1 LLNTADE
8 AEQIVDRV
16 LAGGLHSADHKN
28 KLLLDIQKVMET
40 PHSEAWFD
48 SKNRIFRE
56 RELIASSGETLRPD
70 RVVVTQDKVIVIDY
84 KSGLENK
91 KHHEQVKTYKNELS
105 KLYTMPV
112 EGFLVYTEGPTICP
126 V

>member
-1 LLNTADE
+1 
-8 AEQIVDRV
+8 
-16 LAGGLHSADHKN
+16 
-28 KLLLDIQKVMET
+28 
-40 PHSEAWFD
+40 
-48 SKNRIFRE
+48 
-56 RELIASSGETLRPD
+56 
-70 RVVVTQDKVIVIDY
+70 VVTQDKVIVIDY